1 MIIQSPLLS
10 EVSSSIYSSSSFS
23 ISGVIAFI
31 IHLFF
36 VFLFDTSFSASLTS
50 SRISFLLKTNFPVI
64 ATYFPFLHSLCTYKS
79 SLYSVFSFC
88 KRVFSDVVLSRAD
101 SDCLIKRFTEVSRVK
116 EQTILLTSNIASCS
130 SVPSSSELSSGEQSR
145 SFGVV
150 IGGRV
155 VGGVKVGIQRVERI
169 VISKSR

>member
-23 ISGVIAFI
+23 ISGVIAFV

-36 VFLFDTSFSASLTS
+36 VFLFDTSFSAFSTSL
-50 SRISFLLKTNFPVI
+50 RISFLLKTKFPII
-64 ATYFPFLHSLCTYKS
+64 ATYFPFLHSLRTYKS
-79 SLYSVFSFC
+79 SLYSAFSFR
-88 KRVFSDVVLSRAD
+88 KRAFSDVVLPRAD
-101 SDCLIKRFTEVSRVK
+101 FDRLIKRFTGVSRVE

-130 SVPSSSELSSGEQSR
+130 SVPSGGELSSRERSK

-155 VGGVKVGIQRVERI
+155 VGGVEVGIQRVERI